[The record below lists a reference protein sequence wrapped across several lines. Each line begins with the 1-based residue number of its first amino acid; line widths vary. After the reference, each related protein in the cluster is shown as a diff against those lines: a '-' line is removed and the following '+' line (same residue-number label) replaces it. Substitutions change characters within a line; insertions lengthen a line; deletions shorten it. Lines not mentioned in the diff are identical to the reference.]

1 MAQKENPYNK
11 ILVVEDDETLSSIIK
26 KNLEL
31 LGFEVKTISDGKV
44 GLKEAL
50 TNRYSLIIIDISLP
64 NISGFDIVSKMK
76 WNDMK
81 TPTLIIT
88 NYDTNENELESF
100 KRGANIFHQKPINF
114 ELFKTQV
121 KSLLNYQSVK
131 PVIEAGDLHIEPQ
144 KNLVIK
150 SGKEIRLSPKEYR
163 LLVTLI
169 SAKGDVL
176 NRQDLLAKTFKGVR
190 DLEEGS
196 IDTLVCRLRKKL
208 GKYRGEE
215 SLETIHGVGYRMNQ
229 LYFKKK
235 K

>member
-1 MAQKENPYNK
+1 MAQKENPYNQ
-11 ILVVEDDETLSSIIK
+11 ILVVEDDDTLSSVIK

-31 LGFEVKTISDGKV
+31 LGFIVKTINDGKI

-50 TNRYSLIIIDISLP
+50 TNRYSLVILDISLP
-64 NISGFDIVSKMK
+64 NVSGFDIISKMK

-88 NYDTNENELESF
+88 NYDTTENELESF
-100 KRGANIFHQKPINF
+100 KRGVNIFHKKPINF

-121 KSLLNYQSVK
+121 KSLLKFQSIK
-131 PVIEAGDLHIEPQ
+131 PVIEAGDLYIEPQ
-144 KNLVIK
+144 KNLVTK
-150 SGKEIRLSPKEYR
+150 KGKELRLSPKEYR
-163 LLVTLI
+163 LLLTLI
-169 SAKGDVL
+169 SAQGDVL

-196 IDTLVCRLRKKL
+196 IDTLICRLRKKL

-215 SLETIHGVGYRMNQ
+215 SIETIHGLGYRMNL
-229 LYFKKK
+229 LYFQKKK
-235 K
+235 